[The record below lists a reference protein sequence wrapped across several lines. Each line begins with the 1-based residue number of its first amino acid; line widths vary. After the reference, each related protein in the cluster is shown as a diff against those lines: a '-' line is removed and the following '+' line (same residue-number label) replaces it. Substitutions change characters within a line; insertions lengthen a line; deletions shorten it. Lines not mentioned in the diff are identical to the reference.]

1 MREVGSRAK
10 KGLCLASLFVF
21 AWGCESLWGGYAV
34 SNDACTQPNC
44 AGPENDADGSA
55 GEMLDLSVSPQDLAG
70 ADLSGADLLAPSQTV
85 VAVGAGG
92 IVLRK
97 YPQSIG
103 FSPETSGVSESLTRV
118 HGASANS
125 LFAVGAGGTVIRHDG
140 TSWKV
145 AATITK
151 TSFSAVYVR
160 NSSSAWV
167 GGDTGI
173 LYRWNGSTFSSMNMV
188 GMGSISGILGFS
200 SGPDV
205 FAITSGVAGDGTV
218 YTKFLVSPDGTTLP
232 LGSNVS
238 PTGIYKKMA
247 GVNGSNL
254 YVAGGAKVI
263 KYDGSKWT
271 QVGTVPLMTRLN
283 SVWCDGVR
291 HVWVAGT
298 GGLVLRQ
305 DFVAGTAWQDMN
317 SPATEDLQDVYGTGP
332 NDVWFVGTNGTVLH
346 YTTSFAVVSSGSSV
360 NLLGVWAGN

>member
-1 MREVGSRAK
+1 
-10 KGLCLASLFVF
+10 
-21 AWGCESLWGGYAV
+21 
-34 SNDACTQPNC
+34 
-44 AGPENDADGSA
+44 
-55 GEMLDLSVSPQDLAG
+55 LDLSVSPQDLAG
-70 ADLSGADLLAPSQTV
+70 VDLFAADMTQPLPVV
-85 VAVGAGG
+85 VAVGANGT
-92 IVLRK
+92 VLRGNAGVK
-97 YPQSIG
+97 KFVSEG
-103 FSPETSGVSESLTRV
+103 SGVSEHLTRV

-173 LYRWNGSTFSSMNMV
+173 LYRWNGSTFSSMNIV

-200 SGPDV
+200 SGPEV

-218 YTKFLVSPDGTTLP
+218 YTRFLVSPDGTTQP
-232 LGSNVS
+232 TGTGVS
-238 PTGIYKKMA
+238 QTGIYKKMA

-254 YVAGGAKVI
+254 YVVGGTKVI
-263 KYDGSKWT
+263 KYDGSKWA
-271 QVGTVPLMTRLN
+271 QVATAPLASKFN
-283 SVWCDGVR
+283 SIWCDGVSN
-291 HVWVAGT
+291 VWVAGT

-305 DFVAGTAWQDMN
+305 DIASGGAWLMMNAGT
-317 SPATEDLQDVYGTGP
+317 TEDLQDVYGTGP

-346 YTTSFAVVSSGSSV
+346 YTTSFSSV
-360 NLLGVWAGN
+360 ASDSTDDLMGVWVGN